1 MAAENFDAEQVI
13 REVTD
18 VLQKKFP
25 EKTPAEVE
33 QVVRAQVEDLAARP
47 VRDYV
52 SVLAR
57 RAAKKQLDA
66 S

>member
-1 MAAENFDAEQVI
+1 MAEHFDAEQVI

-18 VLQKKFP
+18 SLQKKFP
-25 EKTPAEVE
+25 ERSAEEVE
-33 QVVRAQVEDLAARP
+33 AAVREQVESLAARP

-52 SVLAR
+52 SVLAK

-66 S
+66 P

>member
-1 MAAENFDAEQVI
+1 MAENFDAEQAI

-18 VLQKKFP
+18 TLQRKFP
-25 EKTPAEVE
+25 EKSAEEVE
-33 QVVRAQVEDLAARP
+33 AAVREQVEGLAARP

-52 SVLAR
+52 SVLAK